1 MIKSCCTSTSV
12 SIVTAQVNKEITMD
26 NSENNELKL
35 TKTVGTSDRGSEFYT
50 DSNDNPTGGKSW
62 GVGYEINW
70 QNGIVKGG
78 KNGAFLEEVI
88 EDCIARLE
96 FFNESKFRCRENSLA
111 ITKLEEALQWLNYRT
126 SKRSKQG
133 VENSYETHKD

>member
-1 MIKSCCTSTSV
+1 
-12 SIVTAQVNKEITMD
+12 MD

-35 TKTVGTSDRGSEFYT
+35 AKIVGSKDRGSEFYT
-50 DSNDNPTGGKSW
+50 DKNDNPTGGKSW

-88 EDCIARLE
+88 EDCISRLE

-126 SKRSKQG
+126 TKRTKQG